1 MALLS
6 GSDRSSFSHRPA
18 AVDASRYA
26 AAGGLITTPTDFA
39 KFLIEVIQPPP
50 AYEFHVSKKSRDE
63 MIRPQTLRDY
73 DGYTVSW
80 GLGWRI
86 VRRGS
91 TICSLLAAQIL
102 ASSVPPEERVGD
114 GW

>member
-1 MALLS
+1 MP
-6 GSDRSSFSHRPA
+6 H
-18 AVDASRYA
+18 VIA

-50 AYEFHVSKKSRDE
+50 AYE

-73 DGYTVSW
+73 DGYSISW

-86 VRRGS
+86 VQRGS
-91 TICSLLAAQIL
+91 TICSLLAAQTL

-114 GW
+114 G